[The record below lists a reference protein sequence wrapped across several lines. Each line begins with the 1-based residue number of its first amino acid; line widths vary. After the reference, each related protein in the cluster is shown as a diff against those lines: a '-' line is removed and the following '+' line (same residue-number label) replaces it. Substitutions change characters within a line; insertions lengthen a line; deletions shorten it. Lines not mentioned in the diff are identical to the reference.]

1 MSWLPVDTLSKF
13 YVFGRG
19 IADSREVGG
28 DMVELKE
35 TLNGLVQ
42 SALLELGMRSYS
54 SRVSEIIT
62 RKYLSELDDQS

>member
-1 MSWLPVDTLSKF
+1 MQKWNTLSKF

-42 SALLELGMRSYS
+42 DALLEIGMRSYS
-54 SRVSEIIT
+54 LRVSEIIT